1 MAPPPL
7 IARPALRFEPRRKDL
22 FAALAILGFA
32 NGLIIRVSESG
43 LARGWTAALMDT
55 FDISPI
61 VWVAMAM
68 VPARLRDSGDER
80 VSRPDMAV
88 GLLCLAACL
97 VPVAQASWLA
107 MTGLGLYLAWGPTR
121 EPALRDGGRLLL
133 AITIPMLWSRL
144 LLSAFSGP
152 VLTAEAALVAAL
164 VGTEHVENAVIY
176 PGGSGV
182 MWIAPTCSS
191 LATVS
196 LALLCWVA
204 FMVGARSPWSARAA
218 GWGLLA
224 CLAAMALNVARLAIL
239 ALNPA
244 EHAVLHGPV
253 GNAAMNWLTTA
264 ALLAVCWLG
273 VRRRGAGPG
282 SVHAPGRQT
291 ALPAPARAPTLLM
304 ALLALAL
311 LAGIALKRPGAATEA
326 APDLQ
331 QASIE
336 ATMDFLRRNG
346 IAVRPPRRDLD
357 LAILRGT
364 GPDGCRLAV
373 AILAPQGWHV
383 GVVRHMAGPQDEA
396 FFVYSG
402 TVSEGQP
409 VWRTRLDLY
418 EALLLRR
425 LGFTPAHRPVL
436 GVVADPACRA
446 KSLPWGDLAI
456 LPEGGSG

>member
-1 MAPPPL
+1 MAPSPL
-7 IARPALRFEPRRKDL
+7 IARPAQRFEPRRKDL
-22 FAALAILGFA
+22 FAALATLGFA
-32 NGLIIRVSESG
+32 NGLVIRVSDSG

-68 VPARLRDSGDER
+68 AVARLREGGDER
-80 VSRPDMAV
+80 ASRPDMAV

-107 MTGLGLYLAWGPTR
+107 MTGLGLYLAWAPAR

-152 VLTAEAALVAAL
+152 VLTAEAALVASL
-164 VGTEHVENAVIY
+164 VGTEHVENAVLY

-182 MWIAPTCSS
+182 LWIAPTCSS
-191 LATVS
+191 LVTVA

-224 CLAAMALNVARLAIL
+224 CLAAMALNVARLAVL

-264 ALLAVCWLG
+264 ALLAVCWVG
-273 VRRRGAGPG
+273 VRRLGAGHRG
-282 SVHAPGRQT
+282 VDAPDRPT
-291 ALPAPARAPTLLM
+291 ALPAPAPAPTRLM
-304 ALLALAL
+304 VFLAIAL
-311 LAGIALKRPGAATEA
+311 LAGVALKQPGAAPDA
-326 APDLQ
+326 APDPR

-336 ATMDFLRRNG
+336 ATMDFLNRNG
-346 IAVRPPRRDLD
+346 LAVRQPRRDLD

-383 GVVRHMAGPQDEA
+383 GVVRHMAGPQDEV

-402 TVSEGQP
+402 TVSESQP

-425 LGFTPAHRPVL
+425 LGLTPAHRPVL
-436 GVVADPACRA
+436 GVVADRACRA
-446 KSLPWGDLAI
+446 KSLPWGELAT
-456 LPEGGSG
+456 LPDGGAG